1 MFFLVLFGFFYLV
14 SLVLFIH
21 YLIDSLGI
29 FFSFFFFVSFCND
42 LVIYLYIHRYLCL
55 LFFSTWFPFSLFLLL
70 FPLFLFPFLFFD
82 FTVLF
87 FPFSLYECFIHLIFL
102 DPPIYSLPLIS
113 LFLLLSIHI
122 FFIFFIISFP
132 IMPFLSPHFF
142 MFFCLT
148 YFFLSSFIYLF
159 MYLISFIYF
168 FAFHIF
174 LFWHSHLSTF
184 KCLNHLNNC
193 LWENSK
199 KVWSLTN
206 ALLFCHKFWKTST
219 QYKFGTRK
227 AIAIVK
233 FRKSSDY
240 DMKTQRGSGIGIYL

>member
-1 MFFLVLFGFFYLV
+1 MVLFGFFYLV

-122 FFIFFIISFP
+122 FLIFFNNFISYHALSFP
-132 IMPFLSPHFF
+132 PFFHVLLSHLFF
-142 MFFCLT
+142 SF
-148 YFFLSSFIYLF
+148 FIYLF
-159 MYLISFIYF
+159 IHVFNQFYILFCFPYFSILAFSFINLQVSQSSEQ
-168 FAFHIF
+168 
-174 LFWHSHLSTF
+174 LF
-184 KCLNHLNNC
+184 
-193 LWENSK
+193 
-199 KVWSLTN
+199 V
-206 ALLFCHKFWKTST
+206 
-219 QYKFGTRK
+219 RK
-227 AIAIVK
+227 
-233 FRKSSDY
+233 
-240 DMKTQRGSGIGIYL
+240 